1 MLSPGEQE
9 RVAQVLEDD
18 AQVMSTSQLNEL
30 LASQPAAS
38 SAEIIRINND
48 ARNLA
53 LQVALVVPIVAGSL
67 GFVNSLRMRRLPDPK
82 PTGPVEGMALG

>member
-53 LQVALVVPIVAGSL
+53 LQVALIVPIVAGSL